1 MANTV
6 YDNFVLENKFDE
18 ILTTKVDLSNYM
30 TVDRSLAENAGM
42 IKKVHKY
49 TCTGNVE
56 DLDMG
61 EGNTGDIESSFTET
75 PYEVTVT
82 QGRAKYYDEEAM
94 RDPVTVDNLLR
105 GCADI
110 MTNDFTAKAIAEFG
124 KGTQVV
130 DCDWTTTTANYF
142 FDAVVDALAYF
153 GENEDGITLLINPA
167 EKAYVRKQLGDALQY
182 SEGFVRTGY
191 IGSVAGVPVVVSN
204 AVAEGEAY
212 LATPEAVTLFI
223 KADTSVEQERI
234 ADTRQNIIYIRKV
247 ALVALTNDTKVVV
260 LKDTD

>member
-1 MANTV
+1 MAQTV
-6 YDNFVLENKFDE
+6 YSNFIIENKLED

-30 TVDRSLAENAGM
+30 TVDNSLTEAAGM
-42 IKKVHKY
+42 TKKIHKY
-49 TCTGNVE
+49 TCTGDVE
-56 DLDMG
+56 DLDKG
-61 EGNTGDIESSFTET
+61 EGNTETIESTYTEV
-75 PYEVTVT
+75 PYTVGVT
-82 QGRAKYYDEEAM
+82 QGRGVYYDEEAM
-94 RDPVTVDNLLR
+94 SDPVTVDNLVR
-105 GCADI
+105 GIADI

-153 GENEDGITLLINPA
+153 GENEEGITLLINPA

-191 IGSVAGVPVVVSN
+191 IGTVAGVPVVVSN

-212 LATPEAVTLFI
+212 LATKEAVTLFI
-223 KADTSVEQERI
+223 KKGSEAEQERD
-234 ADTRQNIIYIRKV
+234 ANTRKNTLYLRKV
-247 ALVALTNDTKVVV
+247 ALVALTNNTKVVV
-260 LKDTD
+260 LKDAD